1 MKKTF
6 YLALVMALGLT
17 ACDRDDD
24 VKAPPVVTTMTREL
38 DFTVTGAEKDTVYTT
53 ASKINSEAGFT
64 SFTSSPEK
72 NTFYAAF
79 KAGPHVDNSDKSA
92 ATATE
97 ADKSDVTVSGTF
109 TDAWLVL
116 PK

>member
-79 KAGPHVDNSDKSA
+79 KAGPHVENSVGDFILFKIDRSKLA
-92 ATATE
+92 NGY
-97 ADKSDVTVSGTF
+97 VGTYSLN
-109 TDAWLVL
+109 A
-116 PK
+116 